1 MSAIDNIR
9 ALAQD
14 TYYIINGAENDDEGN
29 DLEQFENDFIRGF
42 NLWKDGFE
50 LEAYWNKLRVDDY
63 TLATVGDTTTYSF
76 ALPDEYRSPIIN
88 QNKYLKLILDDG
100 TVISKFKM
108 VDPNQRVVDDA
119 WGRPDRAAFVGRNVV
134 LSRAPKATEVG
145 ATIVLDVV
153 EFLPALTRTDDSALD
168 LLPNKQLA
176 ALGVAKTTTRSNLVK
191 ANLSPSFV
199 QEYNDELR
207 KAIAENNLTNELNDI
222 QREDYS
228 YIGGIW

>member
-1 MSAIDNIR
+1 M
-9 ALAQD
+9 
-14 TYYIINGAENDDEGN
+14 
-29 DLEQFENDFIRGF
+29 
-42 NLWKDGFE
+42 WKDGFE

-63 TLATVGDTTTYSF
+63 TLATVSDTTTYSF

-119 WGRPDRAAFVGRNVV
+119 WDRPDRAAFVGRNVV

-145 ATIVLDVV
+145 ATIVLDVI
-153 EFLPALTRTDDSALD
+153 EFLPALTRTDDSALE

-176 ALGVAKTTTRSNLVK
+176 ALGVAKTTARSNLVK

-199 QEYNDELR
+199 QEYNDELK

>member
-1 MSAIDNIR
+1 M
-9 ALAQD
+9 
-14 TYYIINGAENDDEGN
+14 
-29 DLEQFENDFIRGF
+29 
-42 NLWKDGFE
+42 WKDGFE

>member
-1 MSAIDNIR
+1 
-9 ALAQD
+9 
-14 TYYIINGAENDDEGN
+14 
-29 DLEQFENDFIRGF
+29 
-42 NLWKDGFE
+42 
-50 LEAYWNKLRVDDY
+50 
-63 TLATVGDTTTYSF
+63 
-76 ALPDEYRSPIIN
+76 
-88 QNKYLKLILDDG
+88 
-100 TVISKFKM
+100 M

-119 WGRPDRAAFVGRNVV
+119 WDRPDRAAFVGRNVV

-145 ATIVLDVV
+145 ATIVLDVI
-153 EFLPALTRTDDSALD
+153 EFLPALTRTDDSALE

-176 ALGVAKTTTRSNLVK
+176 ALGVAKTTARSNLVK

-199 QEYNDELR
+199 QEYNDELK

>member
-1 MSAIDNIR
+1 M
-9 ALAQD
+9 
-14 TYYIINGAENDDEGN
+14 
-29 DLEQFENDFIRGF
+29 
-42 NLWKDGFE
+42 
-50 LEAYWNKLRVDDY
+50 
-63 TLATVGDTTTYSF
+63 
-76 ALPDEYRSPIIN
+76 
-88 QNKYLKLILDDG
+88 
-100 TVISKFKM
+100 
-108 VDPNQRVVDDA
+108 
-119 WGRPDRAAFVGRNVV
+119 
-134 LSRAPKATEVG
+134 
-145 ATIVLDVV
+145 V